1 MIEAPVAASLR
12 SGELGDVRP
21 RVSRSRR
28 AEGRNLAVDTA
39 RLGQGPPRSLSEA
52 RRAWNSEH
60 IGAVSELRC
69 ECAQPDCRGTVP
81 AVAETHRGTACR
93 FIVMPA
99 HLNGGVVARAAD
111 QFFVVEPDGHVLPE
125 ARSELQ

>member
-1 MIEAPVAASLR
+1 MTDVSVAVSPPGVRRLR
-12 SGELGDVRP
+12 RTT
-21 RVSRSRR
+21 
-28 AEGRNLAVDTA
+28 GRNLAVSPG

-81 AVAETHRGTACR
+81 AVAETYRGTADR

-99 HLNGGVVARAAD
+99 HLNGSVVAKAAD
-111 QFFVVEPDGHVLPE
+111 RFFVVEPDRHVFPQSRRDL
-125 ARSELQ
+125 R